1 MTIEFSDFEKV
12 DIRVG
17 VITEVEDFP
26 RARNPSYRLTVDF
39 GPELGV
45 KRSSAQVT
53 TYTHEELR
61 GMQVMAVV
69 NFEPRNIA
77 GFMSEVLVLG
87 APDADGNVVLLSPT
101 REAVVGERMF

>member
-1 MTIEFSDFEKV
+1 MSIEYGDFEKV

-26 RARNPSYRLTVDF
+26 RARNPSYRLTIDF
-39 GPELGV
+39 GGEIGT
-45 KRSSAQVT
+45 KRSSAQIT

-61 GMQVMAVV
+61 GRQVVAVV

-87 APDADGNVVLLSPT
+87 VPDAEGNVVLLSPT
-101 REAVVGERMF
+101 REVPAGGRMY